1 MPNRHFRRLLRFAA
15 NDGAFELER
24 EVFAVLVENPL
35 GCQGVKRLC
44 VEERA
49 VQIKNER
56 AGGKKGHVQESSLV
70 SVG

>member
-1 MPNRHFRRLLRFAA
+1 MVRLNSSVKSLP
-15 NDGAFELER
+15 
-24 EVFAVLVENPL
+24 VLVENPL

-49 VQIKNER
+49 IQIKNER